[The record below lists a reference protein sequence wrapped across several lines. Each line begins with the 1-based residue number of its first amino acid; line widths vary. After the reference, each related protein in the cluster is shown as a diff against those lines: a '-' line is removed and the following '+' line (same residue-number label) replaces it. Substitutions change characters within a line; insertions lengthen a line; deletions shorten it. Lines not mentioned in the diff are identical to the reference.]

1 MIDKQS
7 VLWWNEIQA
16 DICNVDDKTFG
27 VELDLFNNH
36 MNFYIRFPDC
46 SEHFIHTHDVYEAI
60 DEFNRISATLFDVLK
75 SLGPRDELIE
85 KVTIVY
91 RTYGPN
97 GEDLFAGQ
105 CLWDWKNDKL
115 ISLDGDD
122 YSFEDPIIKH
132 EVIYNGDKT
141 ITVTVWYESNWKCG

>member
-16 DICNVDDKTFG
+16 DICRVDDKIFG

-36 MNFYIRFPDC
+36 MNFYIRFPDW
-46 SEHFIHTHDVYEAI
+46 SEHLIDTDDVYEAI
-60 DEFNRISATLFDVLK
+60 DEFNRIPARLYDVLK
-75 SLGPRDELIE
+75 SFSPRDKLK

-91 RTYGPN
+91 RTYGPD
-97 GEDLFAGQ
+97 GEDLFTGQ
-105 CLWDWKNDKL
+105 CEWDWKNDKL
-115 ISLDGDD
+115 IPLDGDS

-132 EVIYNGDKT
+132 EAVYNGDKT
-141 ITVTVWYESNWKCG
+141 MTVTVWYESSWEKS